1 MTEPSQCACRD
12 RAVVDARQPC
22 VHAANW
28 VLPLIRTGP
37 GSEFA
42 WTVAFPGSPFAFVCE
57 RAHLHHSDC
66 VVLSANR
73 EALPMTDN
81 QDTYTTA
88 APFWVVLLGLIIAIE
103 IGALPVTRA
112 MLRAV
117 LP

>member
-1 MTEPSQCACRD
+1 MLD
-12 RAVVDARQPC
+12 RPAAVGSC
-22 VHAANW
+22 CKLGLAADDVQDP
-28 VLPLIRTGP
+28 VLYSLKATWAV
-37 GSEFA
+37 E
-42 WTVAFPGSPFAFVCE
+42 FPGGPFAFVCE

-81 QDTYTTA
+81 QDTYTGTA
-88 APFWVVLLGLIIAIE
+88 PLWVVLLGLIIAIE

-112 MLRAV
+112 MLAAV